1 MDLDKKPEE
10 IRQRKVDYY
19 EFLENQNYQADQE
32 SKPFEI
38 NRITDLDLKFPVNRL
53 SEIQEIFS
61 ASELMQIANQVDRNL
76 CIFINANRCFALQRV
91 DCEINPITVTT
102 EILGENIWPDCAFVI
117 VRSPEDLDFED
128 LKHFKSIP
136 NRYIVTPEKIW
147 KIPEISQIHQFIFEY
162 RMEVNLD
169 TLIESEFIDAD
180 TLMQWLDEDIRL
192 YEDEINTDKKM
203 KEHYQKFLDILENY
217 PYKQLSYKLN
227 YNELLD
233 LKALLKAA
241 DLNSYLTM
249 KIPIFPQRIELTE
262 YSTEEL
268 NNLSKNLRAFMGEL
282 LGNIEK
288 ERLYN
293 YLTSIEKSHRDSE
306 EGYRKN
312 LESLLRDTSDF
323 RQYRVINSDTLSF
336 FHEHFADY
344 YYKRLARDL
353 SSDHYRFITNE
364 IKNIH
369 LRQILDYENQN
380 FLVPV
385 DTAEVDKM
393 IKS

>member
-1 MDLDKKPEE
+1 
-10 IRQRKVDYY
+10 
-19 EFLENQNYQADQE
+19 
-32 SKPFEI
+32 
-38 NRITDLDLKFPVNRL
+38 
-53 SEIQEIFS
+53 
-61 ASELMQIANQVDRNL
+61 
-76 CIFINANRCFALQRV
+76 
-91 DCEINPITVTT
+91 
-102 EILGENIWPDCAFVI
+102 
-117 VRSPEDLDFED
+117 
-128 LKHFKSIP
+128 
-136 NRYIVTPEKIW
+136 
-147 KIPEISQIHQFIFEY
+147 
-162 RMEVNLD
+162 
-169 TLIESEFIDAD
+169 
-180 TLMQWLDEDIRL
+180 MQWLDEDIRL

-323 RQYRVINSDTLSF
+323 RQYRVINSDPSSMNTLQI
-336 FHEHFADY
+336 
-344 YYKRLARDL
+344 
-353 SSDHYRFITNE
+353 ITTSAW
-364 IKNIH
+364 
-369 LRQILDYENQN
+369 LVT
-380 FLVPV
+380 FLLIII
-385 DTAEVDKM
+385 D
-393 IKS
+393 S